1 MLHLDKII
9 NLDTYTKLLLQ
20 YLMNFIKVEFSKI

>member
-1 MLHLDKII
+1 MLRLDKII

>member
-9 NLDTYTKLLLQ
+9 NLYAYTKLLLQ
-20 YLMNFIKVEFSKI
+20 YLMNLIKVDLNC